1 MSKKILAIIPARSG
15 SKGIKNKNI
24 KKIINK
30 PLIYWTI
37 KEAKKSRSISK
48 IIVST
53 NSKKIK
59 NISLKYNVSV
69 PFLRPE
75 KISNDN
81 SSDYE
86 LIIHAIN
93 FFKKKNTFFDYVLL
107 LQPTSPLRTSKDI
120 DKSVKY
126 AITNNFKTLVSFAKV
141 KSEHPN
147 FLFKV
152 KNGKIFRY
160 SNQKKSIDTIRQ
172 KVKDLY
178 YPEGSIFFSK
188 VQTYLKY
195 KSFYNKETKLY
206 LLPKWKSFEIDDI
219 EDLNFVEQL
228 LKIKKKL

>member
-48 IIVST
+48 LIVST

-59 NISLKYNVSV
+59 NIALKYNVSV

-93 FFKKKNTFFDYVLL
+93 FYKKKNIFFDYVLL
-107 LQPTSPLRTSKDI
+107 LQPTSPLRTSEDI
-120 DKSVKY
+120 DKLVKY
-126 AITNNFKTLVSFAKV
+126 AMTNNLKTLVSFAKV

-152 KNGKIFRY
+152 KNGKILRY
-160 SNQKKSIDTIRQ
+160 SKQKKSIDTIRQ

-188 VQTYLKY
+188 VRTYLKY

-219 EDLNFVEQL
+219 EDLKFVEQL